1 MLRSKLCAKYTI
13 KTKFEIVEKQRLN
26 NQNICKT

>member
-1 MLRSKLCAKYTI
+1 MLSSKLCAKYTI
-13 KTKFEIVEKQRLN
+13 KAILETMEKQILN